1 MIYIMPYKIGSK
13 SAKLLATELGC
24 LQIKGDKRLSNNS
37 VVINWGN
44 RHTHPITNRRT
55 QAKIFNRPAAVANA
69 ADKLLTFNA
78 LSHYGVRIPEYTR
91 SSGVAHDWI
100 EDGHLVYGRRY
111 TDSSQGRGIEILTQD
126 DTFISNLPLYTKG
139 IIGGEEYRVH
149 VAFGKVI
156 DYTKKLRRRETDPN
170 EYVRNHENGWVFCR
184 EGVLLP
190 PDAAIQS
197 INAID
202 ALGLDFGALD
212 VIVKNNV
219 AYVLE
224 VNSAPG
230 VENTTLY
237 KYVQTFKRAL
247 NIL

>member
-1 MIYIMPYKIGSK
+1 MMYIMPYKIGSK

-44 RHTHPITNRRT
+44 KHTQPITNRRMP
-55 QAKIFNRPAAVANA
+55 AKIFNSPAAVIKA
-69 ADKLLTFNA
+69 ADKLLTFTA
-78 LSHYGVRIPEYTR
+78 LSRYGVRIPECTVT
-91 SSGVAHDWI
+91 SSVAKQWV
-100 EDGHLVYGRRY
+100 EDGSLVYGRRY
-111 TDSSQGRGIEILTQD
+111 TDSSQGKGIEILTQD
-126 DTFISNLPLYTKG
+126 DMFISHLPLYTKG
-139 IIGGEEYRVH
+139 IVGGEEYRVH

-156 DYTKKLRRRETDPN
+156 DYTKKLKRRGTNPN

-184 EGVLLP
+184 EGVILP
-190 PDAAIQS
+190 PDAAVQS
-197 INAID
+197 IKAID

-212 VIVKNNV
+212 VIVKDSV

-230 VENTTLY
+230 IEQTTVLKY
-237 KYVQTFKRAL
+237 KQAFLGELT
-247 NIL
+247 